1 MASDARLAAPLLR
14 PATPEDEPFLR
25 ELFRVTREAEFAA
38 LPLAPGQVRAL
49 CDAQF
54 DAQLAGYRGA
64 YTEVQQFVVVSPDES
79 AGRLIRGRD
88 GSSLWL
94 LDIALMPAFR
104 HHGLGS
110 QLVRGLQDEARA
122 CALPLRLHVEKSSPW
137 LAWYQRLG
145 FVLDAASGLHYELT
159 WS

>member
-1 MASDARLAAPLLR
+1 MASDARLATPVLR

-25 ELFRVTREAEFAA
+25 ELYRVTRGAEFAA
-38 LPLAPGQVRAL
+38 LPPMQVRAI

-64 YTEVQQFVVVSPDES
+64 FQEVRQLVVASREEP
-79 AGRLIRGRD
+79 AGRVIKARD
-88 GSSLWL
+88 ASSLWL

-104 HHGLGS
+104 HRGWGS

-122 CALPLRLHVEKSSPW
+122 CASPLRLHVEKSSPS

-145 FVLDAASGLHYELT
+145 FVVEDTSELHCELK
-159 WS
+159 WA

>member
-1 MASDARLAAPLLR
+1 MASDARLAAPVLR

-25 ELFRVTREAEFAA
+25 ELYRITREAEFAV
-38 LPLAPGQVRAL
+38 LPPAQMRVL

-54 DAQLAGYRGA
+54 DAQLAGYGSTYA
-64 YTEVQQFVVVSPDES
+64 EVRQFVVASRGEPV
-79 AGRLIRGRD
+79 GRLIQARD
-88 GSSLWL
+88 ASGLWL

-104 HHGLGS
+104 HRGWGG

-145 FVLDAASGLHYELT
+145 FELEGASGLHYELR
-159 WS
+159 WA